1 MLRLGPSLEG
11 DVVQIS
17 KQANRWTKNP
27 NEYIPN
33 SQIPSHHMVNGINH
47 NLRAVANLKKGI
59 VKARGILGGYEA
71 IGIDKE
77 FAKLTP
83 LEKDCIGYRILGRNS
98 FNPNR
103 NNPFNIIENAK
114 IGDTVILDEGC
125 AYAFQQES
133 LISLNNYNFKNP
145 MLEII
150 RIPKGARVSRNMEHG
165 GEILMPRGAAYKL
178 ISKETTSEGE
188 IKVVL
193 EYILPKSKYPDDI
206 GQIGKI
212 AEQQAH
218 STNDLIRE
226 SAQEIL
232 DEISG
237 LSF

>member
-1 MLRLGPSLEG
+1 
-11 DVVQIS
+11 
-17 KQANRWTKNP
+17 
-27 NEYIPN
+27 
-33 SQIPSHHMVNGINH
+33 
-47 NLRAVANLKKGI
+47 
-59 VKARGILGGYEA
+59 
-71 IGIDKE
+71 
-77 FAKLTP
+77 
-83 LEKDCIGYRILGRNS
+83 
-98 FNPNR
+98 
-103 NNPFNIIENAK
+103 
-114 IGDTVILDEGC
+114 
-125 AYAFQQES
+125 
-133 LISLNNYNFKNP
+133 

-206 GQIGKI
+206 VQIGKI